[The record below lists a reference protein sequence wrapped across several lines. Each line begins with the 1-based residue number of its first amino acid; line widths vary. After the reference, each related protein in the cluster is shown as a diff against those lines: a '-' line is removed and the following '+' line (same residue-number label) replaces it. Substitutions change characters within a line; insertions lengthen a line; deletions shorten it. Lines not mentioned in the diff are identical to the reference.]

1 MELTTEITKVFGEEM
16 AKIFSNSLSEEE
28 LQKTA
33 KEAWIKVNEHP
44 WRYGEHQDS
53 ELDSALKGQ
62 IFKKIFELV
71 NEELKT
77 NPITM
82 EEGKEIAK
90 RVIDNAKIA
99 AEKALTDHVAMQMI
113 RTSMYYNS
121 DLEEQFMKTMNAMRI
136 HEREQHGIF

>member
-33 KEAWIKVNEHP
+33 KESWKKINEHT
-44 WRYGEHQDS
+44 WRYGEQQDS
-53 ELDSALKGQ
+53 ELDSALKRE
-62 IFKKIFELV
+62 IFKKIFGFV

-82 EEGKEIAK
+82 DESKEIAR
-90 RVIDNAKIA
+90 RVIANAKIA
-99 AEKALTDHVAMQMI
+99 AEKTLTDHVAMQMI
-113 RTSMYYNS
+113 KTTMYYSS
-121 DLEEQFMKTMNAMRI
+121 DLEEKFMQSLNALRL
-136 HEREQHGIF
+136 HERDQHGIF

>member
-1 MELTTEITKVFGEEM
+1 M

-33 KEAWIKVNEHP
+33 KEAWHKVNEHT
-44 WRYGEHQDS
+44 WRYGEQQDS

-62 IFKKIFELV
+62 IFKKIFEMV

-77 NPITM
+77 NPVTM

-90 RVIDNAKIA
+90 RIIANAKIA

-121 DLEEQFMKTMNAMRI
+121 DLEEQFMKAMNAMRV
-136 HEREQHGIF
+136 HEREQHGIY